1 MHMDAKEFF
10 AKLDA
15 STELEVRTR
24 LAAGN
29 YNKQHAALAQEWLAR
44 KTEARESEAATRA
57 EAREDES
64 LSISR
69 EALRISE
76 RANSIAIS
84 AIILSAAT
92 AIIVAVIQF
101 IS

>member
-1 MHMDAKEFF
+1 MDSKEFYS
-10 AKLDA
+10 KLDA
-15 STELEVRTR
+15 STEAEVRTR

-44 KTEARESEAATRA
+44 KTEARESETGARA
-57 EAREDES
+57 ERREEES

-84 AIILSAAT
+84 AIALSAIT
-92 AIIVAVIQF
+92 AIIVTVIQF
-101 IS
+101 IG